1 MKSHEMHMANKKV
14 LLTGFE
20 PFGNAS
26 FNPSEAVVKEIAKL
40 SLASIDIVTTILP
53 VEFKRSAALL
63 LEKIKDVQPDIVISL
78 GQAEG
83 RDFIGPE
90 QVAINLADAR
100 ISDNA
105 GIALENT
112 PIDEKAP
119 DGFFTTLPIRE
130 IVKAIQELHISAK
143 VSYSAGAFI
152 CNEIFFAAQRELV
165 GSNVIS
171 GFIHLPLAPL
181 QAAEFPGL
189 PTMPLE
195 DQVKAIVAA
204 IEVCARV

>member
-1 MKSHEMHMANKKV
+1 MANKKV

-20 PFGNAS
+20 PCGNGS
-26 FNPSEAVVKEIAKL
+26 FHASEAVVKVVERL
-40 SLASIDIVTTILP
+40 TLAGIDLVTAILP
-53 VEFKRSAALL
+53 VEFKRSAQLL
-63 LEKIKDVQPDIVISL
+63 LEKIEQEEPDIVISL

-83 RDFIGPE
+83 RDYIAPE

-100 ISDNA
+100 IADNA

-112 PIDEKAP
+112 PIDESAA

-130 IVKAIQELHISAK
+130 IVSEIQALHIAAK

-152 CNEIFFAAQRELV
+152 CNEIFFAAQRHLA
-165 GSNVIS
+165 GSDVIS
-171 GFIHLPLAPL
+171 GFIHLPLAPI
-181 QAAEFPGL
+181 QADEFPGL
-189 PTMPLE
+189 PTMALE
-195 DQVKAIVAA
+195 DQVKAIVVA

>member
-1 MKSHEMHMANKKV
+1 MANKKV

-26 FNPSEAVVKEIAKL
+26 FNPSEAVVKEIERL
-40 SLASIDIVTTILP
+40 TLAGIDLVTAILP
-53 VEFKRSAALL
+53 VEFKRSAQLL
-63 LEKIKDVQPDIVISL
+63 LEKIEQEEPDIVISL

-83 RDFIGPE
+83 RDYIGPE

-100 ISDNA
+100 IADNA

-112 PIDEKAP
+112 PIDESAA

-130 IVKAIQELHISAK
+130 IVEEIQALQIAAK

-152 CNEIFFAAQRELV
+152 CNEIFFAAQRHLA
-165 GSNVIS
+165 GSDVIS
-171 GFIHLPLAPL
+171 GFIHLPLAPI
-181 QAAEFPGL
+181 QADEFPGL
-189 PTMPLE
+189 PTMALE
-195 DQVKAIVAA
+195 DQVKAIVVA

>member
-1 MKSHEMHMANKKV
+1 MKSHVMHMANKKI

-26 FNPSEAVVKEIAKL
+26 FNPSSAVVQEIEKL
-40 SLASIDIVTTILP
+40 IIDGVDIFIEILP
-53 VEFKRSAALL
+53 VEFKRSAEILL
-63 LEKIKDVQPDIVISL
+63 AKIKEVKPDIVICL

-83 RDFIGPE
+83 RDYIGPE

-105 GIALENT
+105 GVSLHNEVLVAGGS
-112 PIDEKAP
+112 DAY
-119 DGFFTTLPIRE
+119 FTTLPIRE
-130 IVKAIQELHISAK
+130 IVEKIQSQSIPAK
-143 VSYSAGAFI
+143 VSLSAGAFI
-152 CNEIFFAAQRELV
+152 CNEIFYKAQKHLL
-165 GSNVIS
+165 GSKIIS
-171 GFIHLPLAPL
+171 GFIHLPLAPV

-189 PTMPLE
+189 PTMSLE
-195 DQVKAIVAA
+195 DQVKAITTA